1 MRLKVPLWPLT
12 CQLSQ
17 YDPRGMN
24 TVRAIVIE
32 DEINVRQGFVKMLG
46 VFCPSVEVVGTAATI
61 EEGLNLIASTAFEL
75 LFLDINLPDGS
86 GFDLVHQL
94 PRRNFAIV
102 FVTAYDQYAVD
113 AFKVSAID
121 YLLKPVTPDL
131 LIQAVEKVSRQLSH
145 TTPTLQHLEIL
156 EDRLLQNYEQTAKII
171 LKDAQSLHLI
181 VVEDILFLQAD
192 GSYTHFQLRDG
203 RRITTSLNLKEY
215 SGLLQPYGFVRPH
228 HSYLA
233 NVHHIS
239 QFSKQDGGLLVISNG
254 SQIPV
259 STRKR
264 AQLLEELKNHFIN

>member
-1 MRLKVPLWPLT
+1 M
-12 CQLSQ
+12 S
-17 YDPRGMN
+17 

-46 VFCPSVEVVGTAATI
+46 VFCPSVQVVGTAATI
-61 EEGLNLIASTAFEL
+61 EEGLSVIASTTFEL

-86 GFDLVHQL
+86 GFDLVHRL

-131 LIQAVEKVSRQLSH
+131 LVQAVNKVSRQLAH
-145 TTPTLQHLEIL
+145 TTPSLQHLEIL
-156 EDRLLQNYEQTAKII
+156 EDRLRKNYEQSAKII

-181 VVEDILFLQAD
+181 VVEDILSLQAD
-192 GSYTHFQLRDG
+192 GSYTHFLLRDG

-228 HSYLA
+228 HSYLV

-239 QFSKQDGGLLVISNG
+239 QFSKQDGGLLIISDG

-259 STRKR
+259 STRKK
-264 AQLLEELKNHFIN
+264 AQLLEELNNHFIN